1 MRRVAMTVLTLV
13 ATIALTACSGAATAA
28 PPTSGASAAA
38 GASTAAAC
46 SESKSAGG
54 VAVTMQDTAY
64 STTAVAATVGQVI
77 AFTNKDGVQH
87 TASLDDGPCT
97 TATLNQGE
105 TDGLVFSAPGSYPFH
120 CNIHPTTMKGTFT
133 ISA

>member
-1 MRRVAMTVLTLV
+1 MRRFAMIALTLV
-13 ATIALTACSGAATAA
+13 ATLALAACSGAATPA
-28 PPTSGASAAA
+28 PPTSGGSAAPA
-38 GASTAAAC
+38 ASTAAAC
-46 SESKSAGG
+46 TESKTAGT
-54 VAVTMQDTAY
+54 VAVTMQNTAY

-77 AFTNKDGVQH
+77 AFTNKEGVQH

-133 ISA
+133 ISS

>member
-1 MRRVAMTVLTLV
+1 MAKLAREQAVKERRARKQEKKDDKKQ
-13 ATIALTACSGAATAA
+13 
-28 PPTSGASAAA
+28 AAA
-38 GASTAAAC
+38 AAA
-46 SESKSAGG
+46 
-54 VAVTMQDTAY
+54 QDAE
-64 STTAVAATVGQVI
+64 VE
-77 AFTNKDGVQH
+77 D

-133 ISA
+133 ISS